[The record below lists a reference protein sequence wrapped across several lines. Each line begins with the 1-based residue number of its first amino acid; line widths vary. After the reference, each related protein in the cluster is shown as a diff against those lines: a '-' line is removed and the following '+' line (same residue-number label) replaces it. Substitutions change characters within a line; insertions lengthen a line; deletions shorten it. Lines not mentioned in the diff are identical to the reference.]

1 MLEGNSFE
9 QQGQRATTTGLRGAA
24 AEGGAGGDA
33 ALALILSSKAFADE
47 NTLSCANGSLT
58 NRETPSWS
66 FPIKM
71 PIGIET
77 ARFRRRISSRN

>member
-1 MLEGNSFE
+1 
-9 QQGQRATTTGLRGAA
+9 LRVAA

-47 NTLSCANGSLT
+47 KIFSCANGSLT
-58 NRETPSWS
+58 TRELSWS

-71 PIGIET
+71 PIGIDI
-77 ARFRRRISSRN
+77 ARFRRRIRSRNWAGVASPTDRTAAY